1 MSAHEED
8 SVSRRRFFSTVGKSV
23 AVGVGAVATAA
34 AGSSVAAAD
43 EAPAGDLYR
52 ETDHVK
58 KVYELS
64 RF

>member
-1 MSAHEED
+1 MGDREED
-8 SVSRRRFFSTVGKSV
+8 GVTRRSFFSTVGKSV

-34 AGSSVAAAD
+34 AGGTAA
-43 EAPAGDLYR
+43 EAAEGPAGDLYR